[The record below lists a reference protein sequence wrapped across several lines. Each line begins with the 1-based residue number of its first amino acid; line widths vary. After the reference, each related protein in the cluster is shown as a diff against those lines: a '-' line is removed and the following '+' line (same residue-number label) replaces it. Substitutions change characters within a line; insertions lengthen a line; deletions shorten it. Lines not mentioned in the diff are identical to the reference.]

1 MRTRGWCRDWRGMPL
16 GGSMT
21 LDAEILY
28 AVQDSIATITLNRPE
43 RLNAWTPTMADQ
55 LRHAVGEAGNDPL
68 VRVIVITGAGRGF
81 CAGADMGILSTTADR
96 GKGGGKTVLYPDDVH
111 FPNAPGPE
119 IDGLFPGRFTYLFA
133 CPKPVIAAING
144 PCVGM
149 GLILTLYCDFRY
161 AAQTAT
167 LSTTFA
173 ARGLIAEHGLSW
185 LLPRLVGET
194 AAMDLLLS
202 ARKFTGAEA
211 ARIGLCN
218 AAVPAEQLMAEVG
231 RIAGHLATNVSPR
244 SMAIIKRQIR
254 LAYRQDLSEALS
266 MANDEMAKSFT
277 TPDFREGVRSFVERR
292 VPDFPPV

>member
-1 MRTRGWCRDWRGMPL
+1 
-16 GGSMT
+16 MT
-21 LDAEILY
+21 PNAEIRY
-28 AVQDSIATITLNRPE
+28 IVDSGVATITLNRPE

-55 LRHAVGEAGNDPL
+55 LRHAVGTAGNDPQ
-68 VRVIVITGAGRGF
+68 VRAIVITGEGRGF
-81 CAGADMGILSTTADR
+81 CAGADMSILSTTADR

-161 AAQTAT
+161 VAENAT

-185 LLPRLVGET
+185 LLPRIVGET
-194 AAMDLLLS
+194 AAMDLLLT

-211 ARIGLCN
+211 ARMGLCN
-218 AAVPAEQLMAEVG
+218 AAFPGDRLMSEVG
-231 RIAGHLATNVSPR
+231 AMARHLAANVSPR
-244 SMAIIKRQIR
+244 SMAIIKRQVR
-254 LAYRQDLSEALS
+254 LAYRQDLSEALA
-266 MANDEMAKSFT
+266 MANDEMASSFT
-277 TPDFREGVRSFVERR
+277 TADFKEGVRSFVERR
-292 VPDFPPV
+292 APDFPPV